1 MKIAAI
7 CGAPNQN
14 TGMMF
19 VDRALYLYLKNKGLL
34 SFTEFFCFQEFAI
47 NKVGFKYQPLTK
59 NVNLKEY
66 DCIFI
71 WGDFIVSNHFLTM
84 TESKIKKNSDLFDYD
99 LKDKVLLKSF
109 DNLEL
114 KKVIVF
120 GQCIFVDGLEVLA
133 DTKYIGL
140 IKNLLEHALLF
151 KVRDPLSAYRA
162 KLIATKNRD
171 YLAIDSALLNYTLDY
186 KSIDKTKQS
195 LAGATNEKKTIGLFF
210 ARSKNINLKKK
221 VLGYYLKF
229 RLKQYGYK
237 WIPWL
242 ENKQESKRFFKFA
255 DSCTPYSDIDYITEI
270 LKCSVIITDTYHLS
284 LMAWSLGVPTICY
297 GKATQPF
304 KLTTH
309 DKKKEIFFSSNS
321 IEDFYF
327 FTETEKFIADLKY
340 HNLEKII
347 RKGIETNVGQ
357 IVSKNIKN
365 LSLKSIVDLDAAL
378 DRVSNKK
385 QHI

>member
-19 VDRALYLYLKNKGLL
+19 VDRALYLYLKNKNLL
-34 SFTEFFCFQEFAI
+34 SFTEFFCFQEVAK
-47 NKVGFKYQPLTK
+47 NKVGFEYQPLTK
-59 NVNLKEY
+59 KVNLKDY
-66 DCIFI
+66 DCIII

-84 TESKIKKNSDLFDYD
+84 TEPKIKKASDVFDYD
-99 LKDKVLLKSF
+99 LKEKVLLKSF

-114 KKVIVF
+114 NKVIVF

-133 DTKYIGL
+133 DTKYNGL
-140 IKNLLEHALLF
+140 LKKLLDNTILF

-162 KLIATKNRD
+162 KLIATENRD
-171 YLAIDSALLNYTLDY
+171 FLAIDSALLNYTLDY
-186 KSIDKTKQS
+186 KNIDKTKHLLTS
-195 LAGATNEKKTIGLFF
+195 ETNDKKTIGLFF

-221 VLGYYLKF
+221 FLGYYLKF
-229 RLKQYGYK
+229 RLKQYNYK

-242 ENKQESKRFFKFA
+242 ENKQESKRFFSFA

-270 LKCSVIITDTYHLS
+270 LKCSIIITDTYHLS
-284 LMAWSLGVPTICY
+284 LMAWSLGVPCICY
-297 GKATQPF
+297 GKATQSF

-327 FTETEKFIADLKY
+327 FTETEKFITDLKH

-347 RKGIETNVGQ
+347 CKGIETNVGE
-357 IVSKNIKN
+357 IVSNNIKN
-365 LSLKSIVDLDAAL
+365 LSLKSIIDLDAAF
-378 DRVSNKK
+378 DSISSKK
-385 QHI
+385 